1 MSPGKYRN
9 AARKVLG
16 SAPRSLT
23 LEIETQL

>member
-9 AARKVLG
+9 AARKALG